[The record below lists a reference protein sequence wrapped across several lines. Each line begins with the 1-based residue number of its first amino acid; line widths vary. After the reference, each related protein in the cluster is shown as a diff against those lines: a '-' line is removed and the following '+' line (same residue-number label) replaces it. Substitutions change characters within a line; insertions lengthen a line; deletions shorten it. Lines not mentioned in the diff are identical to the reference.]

1 MQITDDTM
9 LDELANPPK
18 GQRRHVMYGRRENGQ
33 SFILTNKQQDNYLTF
48 FAKMACTPHSLGEM
62 SQASAPSDP
71 TFASSVLAM
80 ERLWQWKRLPHDD
93 SETTTAEA
101 KKFTSSQY
109 EFQWPEGS
117 SFYGDSCYGHN
128 SDDYTPWKM
137 SMFRDGSEELVATDV
152 EIEEAKDLDDSL
164 NSISPIMPLYG
175 ESRRDWSRRNLAAA
189 AGEKPDASG
198 YDTTHS
204 DISGLENYFTNQQL
218 YEALDPLNDNLPY
231 IYANFNWQ
239 HCDEEGQSIQQFWKP
254 RD

>member
-1 MQITDDTM
+1 
-9 LDELANPPK
+9 
-18 GQRRHVMYGRRENGQ
+18 
-33 SFILTNKQQDNYLTF
+33 
-48 FAKMACTPHSLGEM
+48 
-62 SQASAPSDP
+62 
-71 TFASSVLAM
+71 M

-93 SETTTAEA
+93 SETATAEA

-109 EFQWPEGS
+109 DFEWPEGS

-137 SMFRDGSEELVATDV
+137 SMFRDGAEEIVSTDV
-152 EIEEAKDLDDSL
+152 EVEEAKDLDDSL

-175 ESRRDWSRRNLAAA
+175 ESRRDWTRRNLAAA
-189 AGEKPDASG
+189 AGDKPDASG

-204 DISGLENYFTNQQL
+204 AVSGLESYFTNQQL

-231 IYANFNWQ
+231 MYASFNWQ

-254 RD
+254 RA